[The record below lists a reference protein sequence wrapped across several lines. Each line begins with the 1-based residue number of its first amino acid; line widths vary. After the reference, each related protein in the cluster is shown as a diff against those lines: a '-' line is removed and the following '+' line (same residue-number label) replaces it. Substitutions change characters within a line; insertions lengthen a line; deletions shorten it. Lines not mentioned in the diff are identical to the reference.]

1 MKTAAI
7 IFISLA
13 VMHSL
18 HAQKIT
24 CRVLSEMISGAYS
37 GDCKDGLANG
47 KGKSSGEETYIG
59 HFSNGLPHG
68 KGKYYYKN
76 GDIFQGYWENGK
88 KNGVGKL
95 KYISDG
101 KMRILSGYW
110 KDDEY
115 AGVTDPEISYRIT
128 NASGLVNHRI
138 VKSEITGGQNN
149 ELTLLIK
156 SAFTDF
162 VPFDLKL
169 DISSGQ
175 IIQSG
180 KKFIIN
186 KYFCPFHCEV
196 SYSIL
201 VGNHRKKCRFNFDIP
216 QYGRYTIIMYN
227 D

>member
-1 MKTAAI
+1 MKTASFI
-7 IFISLA
+7 IISLA
-13 VMHSL
+13 IMHSL
-18 HAQKIT
+18 HAQNES
-24 CRVLSEMISGAYS
+24 CRVLSEMISGVYS

-59 HFSNGLPHG
+59 HFRNGLPHG

-76 GDIFQGYWENGK
+76 GDIFQGYWEKGK
-88 KNGVGKL
+88 KKGVGKL
-95 KYISDG
+95 KHISDG
-101 KMRILSGYW
+101 KIQTLTGYW
-110 KDDEY
+110 IDDGY
-115 AGVTDPEISYRIT
+115 AGVADPEISYRIT
-128 NASGLVNHRI
+128 NASGLVNQSI
-138 VKSEITGGQNN
+138 VKSEVTGGQN

-156 SAFTDF
+156 SAYTDF
-162 VPFDLKL
+162 VPFDLEL

-196 SYSIL
+196 SYSTL
-201 VGNHRKKCRFNFDIP
+201 VGNHRKKCRLTFDIL
-216 QYGRYTIIMYN
+216 QYGKYTITMYN